1 MEFEKKRRNSNPS
14 YEPEGE
20 MMDTYIEIHKP
31 ATEKNEYFLV
41 LDEHDNFENDKILN
55 LLSKI
60 NRYIVDVDTS
70 MKQFMKAMMSK
81 FHLYILVNCEGI
93 QEELTKVQ
101 NYIWEKELKELNW
114 KKSNVKST
122 ILINQYNPVTD
133 IFDVISPVYMEGSL
147 MFLFSE
153 KEVNENELESI
164 IKHIKFDRTRVYFN
178 KETIELAGEMG
189 YIVGHFE
196 DEYYV
201 VSLRSEKQVFVCYA
215 EERIMD

>member
-1 MEFEKKRRNSNPS
+1 
-14 YEPEGE
+14 
-20 MMDTYIEIHKP
+20 MDTYIEIHKP
-31 ATEKNEYFLV
+31 ATENNEYFLV

-55 LLSKI
+55 LLSII

-70 MKQFMKAMMSK
+70 MEQFMKTMMSK
-81 FHLYILVNCEGI
+81 FHLYILVNCEGV

-101 NYIWEKELKELNW
+101 NYVFEKELKELNW
-114 KKSNVKST
+114 RKSTVKST
-122 ILINQYNPVTD
+122 ILINQYDPATD
-133 IFDVISPVYMEGSL
+133 IFDVISPVCMEGSL

-164 IKHIKFDRTRVYFN
+164 IKHIKFEQSRVYFN

-196 DEYYV
+196 DEYYL

-215 EERIMD
+215 EERVMD

>member
-1 MEFEKKRRNSNPS
+1 ME
-14 YEPEGE
+14 
-20 MMDTYIEIHKP
+20 TYIEIHKP
-31 ATEKNEYFLV
+31 AMENNEYFLV

-55 LLSKI
+55 LLSTI

-70 MKQFMKAMMSK
+70 MEQFMETMISK
-81 FHLYILVNCEGI
+81 FHLYLLVNCEGI

-101 NYIWEKELKELNW
+101 KYIWEKELKELNW
-114 KKSNVKST
+114 KKSTVKST
-122 ILINQYNPVTD
+122 ILINQYDSATD

-178 KETIELAGEMG
+178 KETIELAGKMG

-201 VSLRSEKQVFVCYA
+201 VSLCSEKQVFVCYG
-215 EERIMD
+215 EERMMG

>member
-1 MEFEKKRRNSNPS
+1 
-14 YEPEGE
+14 
-20 MMDTYIEIHKP
+20 MDMYIEIHKP

-55 LLSKI
+55 LLSTI

-70 MKQFMKAMMSK
+70 MERFMETMMSK
-81 FHLYILVNCEGI
+81 FHLYILVNCEGVK
-93 QEELTKVQ
+93 EELTKVQ

-114 KKSNVKST
+114 KESTVKST
-122 ILINQYNPVTD
+122 ILLNEYDHTTD
-133 IFDVISPVYMEGSL
+133 IFDVISPVCMEGSL

-153 KEVNENELESI
+153 KEVSEEELEQI
-164 IKHIKFDRTRVYFN
+164 IKYIKFDRTRVYFN
-178 KETIELAGEMG
+178 KEAIELAGKMG

-201 VSLRSEKQVFVCYA
+201 VSIRSEKQVFVCYA
-215 EERIMD
+215 EERVME

>member
-1 MEFEKKRRNSNPS
+1 
-14 YEPEGE
+14 
-20 MMDTYIEIHKP
+20 MDTYIEIHKP
-31 ATEKNEYFLV
+31 ATEKNDYFLV

-55 LLSKI
+55 LLSII

-70 MKQFMKAMMSK
+70 MEQFMKTMMSK
-81 FHLYILVNCEGI
+81 FHLYILVNCEGV

-101 NYIWEKELKELNW
+101 NYVFEKELKELNW
-114 KKSNVKST
+114 RKSTVKST
-122 ILINQYNPVTD
+122 ILINQYDPATD
-133 IFDVISPVYMEGSL
+133 IFDVISPVCMEGSL

-153 KEVNENELESI
+153 KEVNENELENI
-164 IKHIKFDRTRVYFN
+164 IKHIKFEQSRVYFN

-196 DEYYV
+196 DEYYL

-215 EERIMD
+215 EERVMD

>member
-1 MEFEKKRRNSNPS
+1 
-14 YEPEGE
+14 
-20 MMDTYIEIHKP
+20 MDTYIEIHKP
-31 ATEKNEYFLV
+31 ATEKNDYFLV

-55 LLSKI
+55 LLSII

-70 MKQFMKAMMSK
+70 MEQFMKTMMSK
-81 FHLYILVNCEGI
+81 FHLYILVNCEGV

-114 KKSNVKST
+114 KKSIVKST
-122 ILINQYNPVTD
+122 ILINQYDPATD
-133 IFDVISPVYMEGSL
+133 IFDVISPVCMEGSL

-153 KEVNENELESI
+153 KEVNDNELESI
-164 IKHIKFDRTRVYFN
+164 IKHINFDRTRVYFN
-178 KETIELAGEMG
+178 KETIELAEMG

-196 DEYYV
+196 DEYYL

>member
-1 MEFEKKRRNSNPS
+1 
-14 YEPEGE
+14 
-20 MMDTYIEIHKP
+20 MDTYIEIHKP
-31 ATEKNEYFLV
+31 ATENNGYFLV

-55 LLSKI
+55 LLSII

-70 MKQFMKAMMSK
+70 MERFMETMISR

-114 KKSNVKST
+114 KKSTVKST
-122 ILINQYNPVTD
+122 ILINHYDPATD
-133 IFDVISPVYMEGSL
+133 IFDVISPVCMNGSL

-153 KEVNENELESI
+153 KKVNENELESI
-164 IKHIKFDRTRVYFN
+164 IKHIKFERGRVYFN

-196 DEYYV
+196 DEYYI
-201 VSLRSEKQVFVCYA
+201 VSLCSEKQVFVCYA
-215 EERIMD
+215 EERIME

>member
-1 MEFEKKRRNSNPS
+1 M
-14 YEPEGE
+14 
-20 MMDTYIEIHKP
+20 
-31 ATEKNEYFLV
+31 

-70 MKQFMKAMMSK
+70 MEQFMKTMMSK

-101 NYIWEKELKELNW
+101 NYILEKELKELNW
-114 KKSNVKST
+114 KKSIVKST
-122 ILINQYNPVTD
+122 ILINQYDPATD
-133 IFDVISPVYMEGSL
+133 IFDVISPVCMEGSL

-153 KEVNENELESI
+153 KEANDNELESI
-164 IKHIKFDRTRVYFN
+164 IKHINFDRTRVYFN

-196 DEYYV
+196 DEYYL

>member
-1 MEFEKKRRNSNPS
+1 
-14 YEPEGE
+14 
-20 MMDTYIEIHKP
+20 MDKYIEIHKP

-70 MKQFMKAMMSK
+70 MEQFMKTMMSK

-101 NYIWEKELKELNW
+101 NYILEKELKELNW
-114 KKSNVKST
+114 KKSIVKST
-122 ILINQYNPVTD
+122 ILINQYDPATD
-133 IFDVISPVYMEGSL
+133 IFDVISPVCMEGSL
-147 MFLFSE
+147 MFLFTE
-153 KEVNENELESI
+153 KEANDNELESI
-164 IKHIKFDRTRVYFN
+164 IKHINFDRTRVYFN

-196 DEYYV
+196 DEYYL

>member
-1 MEFEKKRRNSNPS
+1 
-14 YEPEGE
+14 
-20 MMDTYIEIHKP
+20 MDMYIEIHKP

-55 LLSKI
+55 LLSTI

-70 MKQFMKAMMSK
+70 MERFMETMMSK
-81 FHLYILVNCEGI
+81 FHLYILVNCEGVK
-93 QEELTKVQ
+93 EELTKVQ

-114 KKSNVKST
+114 KKSTVKST
-122 ILINQYNPVTD
+122 ISLNEYDHTTD
-133 IFDVISPVYMEGSL
+133 IFDVISPVCVDGSL

-153 KEVNENELESI
+153 KEVSEEELEQI
-164 IKHIKFDRTRVYFN
+164 IKYIKFDRTRVYFN
-178 KETIELAGEMG
+178 KETIELAGKMG

-201 VSLRSEKQVFVCYA
+201 VSIRSEKQVFVCYG
-215 EERIMD
+215 EERVME